1 MGNAFRAVTARE
13 RSLKGVPRAL
23 RAIKDREAPSVPRPV
38 GAVSRQCFN
47 GVPDVPAAHQ
57 RMRNSFRAAT
67 ARERSFKSA
76 PRVLRATKDRET
88 PSVPR
93 PEGAVSRQC
102 FNGVPDVPAAHQTMG
117 NAFRAA
123 TARERS
129 FKGVPRA
136 LRAIEDREAPSEPR
150 PSESSPPWYF
160 NGSVCTSSILPTQLT
175 TPCGR
180 GSVWLTRGAEEHG
193 RT

>member
-1 MGNAFRAVTARE
+1 MRQSCEVLVMCVNHFYRSATAGSGEPHSRV
-13 RSLKGVPRAL
+13 STK
-23 RAIKDREAPSVPRPV
+23 PRPV
-38 GAVSRQCFN
+38 
-47 GVPDVPAAHQ
+47 
-57 RMRNSFRAAT
+57 
-67 ARERSFKSA
+67 
-76 PRVLRATKDRET
+76 
-88 PSVPR
+88 
-93 PEGAVSRQC
+93 GAVSRQC